1 MSHSLSAHLD
11 SRYIVKFRPFAPRP
25 SALPLFQKDGS
36 GLMYILAYKLIKS
49 MMTSIDFNAFADF
62 FFFLFFF
69 FFYFF
74 PQIVKMWSSHYHAIN
89 MTMVPRTVCHIHH
102 RIENKQSDRALS
114 PQFELNMKFI
124 NLKKIIKKIKRILAL
139 EK

>member
-1 MSHSLSAHLD
+1 MYLEVLVIAE
-11 SRYIVKFRPFAPRP
+11 Y
-25 SALPLFQKDGS
+25 LFFFF
-36 GLMYILAYKLIKS
+36 L
-49 MMTSIDFNAFADF
+49 

-69 FFYFF
+69 FFSFFF

-102 RIENKQSDRALS
+102 RIEIKQSDSALS

-124 NLKKIIKKIKRILAL
+124 NLKNIIKKNKTDTSTGEI
-139 EK
+139 EV